1 MTEAGPEQIIAP
13 AGIPSAEAFGT
24 QSVDIRHSIALQ
36 HLWNARHAARLAAE
50 GEATK
55 DRTNFRAVR
64 GHSMSAVISAAG
76 FIEAIV
82 NEVFANVADWQPGRS
97 GREGLADE
105 TVDTMRRLWNGPETV
120 TGGPPVRSESIE
132 KKFVLKKYQIALTA
146 AGKAKMKTDRKP
158 YKDANLLVILRN
170 LLMHYKPPHWQGD
183 KPDLIENELKNKV
196 PGNQLAPGG
205 LWYPDECLGAG
216 CAQWA
221 CTTCVEI
228 VDTWWQTMG
237 IGRPSNTALT
247 GWPDP

>member
-13 AGIPSAEAFGT
+13 TGIPSAEAFGT
-24 QSVDIRHSIALQ
+24 PSVDIRHSIALQ

-55 DRTNFRAVR
+55 DRTNFLAVR

-82 NEVFANVADWQPGRS
+82 NEVFANVADWQPGHS

-105 TVDTMRRLWNGPETV
+105 TVDTMRRRWNGPTFS
-120 TGGPPVRSESIE
+120 RYCW
-132 KKFVLKKYQIALTA
+132 VLKKYQIALTA
-146 AGKAKMKTDRKP
+146 AGKAKLDTGRQP
-158 YKDANLLVILRN
+158 YKDADVLVILRN
-170 LLMHYKPPHWQGD
+170 LLMHYKPPQWQGD
-183 KPDLIENELKNKV
+183 KPVLIENELKNKF

-205 LWYPDECLGAG
+205 LWYLDECLGAG

-247 GWPDP
+247 DWPDP